1 MLRGAPV
8 IALSPVSLHTGITYQ
23 CDAMSLAYREDSS
36 MTSDQQK
43 LLTFLEALILILNFI
58 PLIFAKL

>member
-1 MLRGAPV
+1 M
-8 IALSPVSLHTGITYQ
+8 IALSPVSLQTGITYQ
-23 CDAMSLAYREDSS
+23 CDAMPLAYREDSS

-43 LLTFLEALILILNFI
+43 LLTFLAALVLILNFI